1 MKGIRRIRQ
10 RLCALPL
17 ALACLMGL
25 AACGGPDFGS
35 FSKELEFGDK
45 QVSDTQTTYVMK
57 IPEGR
62 LGDLIGPSQI
72 QWVIDQYGDPPAHTG
87 AVAVGTK
94 KAAKDLLRKSPEL
107 QCRALENTY
116 QEESSDEGKWEYK
129 DSSCRKQRKLSWLEK
144 TLWNMYQV
152 QSDSTIEWLSTSRN
166 TLVAAD
172 DTVSTLQANATPNY
186 DSWFAPVNRYLR
198 IAQGVLIAA
207 AAISLIVL
215 TICFVLVPVDTGLM
229 LSFVLATAMLILGM
243 GLFTLGAEMS
253 MSKIGN
259 YMGAKLTKSRRLG
272 LILIVS
278 FLLGVAIT
286 VAEPDLQV
294 LAANVPE
301 IDKTVLILTVSVG
314 VGIFLMLC
322 MVRILFGIS
331 LRLLLIV
338 FYVLVFLAAFLSD
351 QGILAVA
358 FDSGGVT
365 TGPMTV
371 PFIMALGVGVASIR
385 SDENAKADSF
395 GLVGLCSIGPI
406 ASVLLLGAIYKTQPA
421 QAESETAAAI
431 TNTVALG
438 RDYLHAFP
446 EYLKE
451 VTLALLP
458 IVVFF
463 LIFQIV
469 SLRLRRLPFLRVM
482 VGILYTYAGL
492 VLFLTGVNVGFS
504 PVGYALG
511 AALTEGWKLWLL
523 IPLAMLM
530 GWFIINAEP
539 AVHILNRQVE
549 DLSAGA
555 ISARAMGMS
564 LSIAVSAAGGL
575 AMLRVITGVS
585 IMYFLVPGYF
595 IALALSF
602 FVPRT
607 FTAIAFD
614 SGGVASGP
622 LTATFMLP
630 FAMGACE
637 ALGGN
642 VMTDAFGL
650 VALVA
655 MMPLITVQVMG
666 AIYVIK
672 SRRAEK
678 EPALP
683 DFGDNEIIELW
694 EAC

>member
-1 MKGIRRIRQ
+1 MYRRQ
-10 RLCALPL
+10 
-17 ALACLMGL
+17 
-25 AACGGPDFGS
+25 
-35 FSKELEFGDK
+35 EL
-45 QVSDTQTTYVMK
+45 
-57 IPEGR
+57 
-62 LGDLIGPSQI
+62 
-72 QWVIDQYGDPPAHTG
+72 
-87 AVAVGTK
+87 
-94 KAAKDLLRKSPEL
+94 
-107 QCRALENTY
+107 
-116 QEESSDEGKWEYK
+116 
-129 DSSCRKQRKLSWLEK
+129 LEK
-144 TLWNMYQV
+144 LK
-152 QSDSTIEWLSTSRN
+152 E
-166 TLVAAD
+166 
-172 DTVSTLQANATPNY
+172 
-186 DSWFAPVNRYLR
+186 
-198 IAQGVLIAA
+198 AA
-207 AAISLIVL
+207 ASVLPISLIVL
-215 TICFVLVPVDTGLM
+215 AICFVLVPVDTGLM

-272 LILIVS
+272 LILLVS

-338 FYVLVFLAAFLSD
+338 FYALVFLAAFLSD

-469 SLRLRRLPFLRVM
+469 SLRLRKLPFLRVM

-539 AVHILNRQVE
+539 AVHTLNKQVE
-549 DLSAGA
+549 ELSAGA
-555 ISARAMGMS
+555 ISAKAMGMS

-575 AMLRVITGVS
+575 AMLRVITGIS
-585 IMYFLVPGYF
+585 IMYFLVPGYL

-630 FAMGACE
+630 FATGACE

-666 AIYVIK
+666 AIYVVK
-672 SRRAEK
+672 SRHASQ
-678 EPALP
+678 EPQLP

>member
-1 MKGIRRIRQ
+1 M
-10 RLCALPL
+10 
-17 ALACLMGL
+17 
-25 AACGGPDFGS
+25 
-35 FSKELEFGDK
+35 
-45 QVSDTQTTYVMK
+45 
-57 IPEGR
+57 
-62 LGDLIGPSQI
+62 
-72 QWVIDQYGDPPAHTG
+72 
-87 AVAVGTK
+87 
-94 KAAKDLLRKSPEL
+94 LL
-107 QCRALENTY
+107 
-116 QEESSDEGKWEYK
+116 
-129 DSSCRKQRKLSWLEK
+129 
-144 TLWNMYQV
+144 
-152 QSDSTIEWLSTSRN
+152 
-166 TLVAAD
+166 
-172 DTVSTLQANATPNY
+172 
-186 DSWFAPVNRYLR
+186 
-198 IAQGVLIAA
+198 
-207 AAISLIVL
+207 
-215 TICFVLVPVDTGLM
+215 ICFVLVPVDTGLM
-229 LSFVLATAMLILGM
+229 LSFLLATAMLILGM

-259 YMGAKLTKSRRLG
+259 YIGSKLTKSRKLW
-272 LILIVS
+272 LILAVS

-294 LAANVPE
+294 LAANVPD

-406 ASVLLLGAIYKTQPA
+406 ASVLLLGAIYRTQPA
-421 QAESETAAAI
+421 QTETQTVAAI
-431 TNTVALG
+431 TDTVLLG
-438 RDYLHAFP
+438 RDYLHAIP

-451 VTLALLP
+451 VTVALLP

-463 LIFQIV
+463 LIFQFV
-469 SLRLRRLPFLRVM
+469 SLRLRKLPFLRVM
-482 VGILYTYAGL
+482 VGILYTYLGL

-504 PVGYALG
+504 PLGYVLG
-511 AALTEGWKLWLL
+511 AALTEGWRIWLL

-539 AVHILNRQVE
+539 AVHILNKQVE

-575 AMLRVITGVS
+575 AMLRVITG
-585 IMYFLVPGYF
+585 IPILYFLIPGYF
-595 IALALSF
+595 IALALTF

-630 FAMGACE
+630 FAMGACQ

-666 AIYVIK
+666 AIYVVN
-672 SRRAEK
+672 SRRAAA

-683 DFGDNEIIELW
+683 AFGDNEIIELW